1 MKWLMLAVCV
11 VVALAAFGGAM
22 AALGMFVPKGHVA
35 SRKARFRASRDDV
48 WKAITDIDAF
58 PAWRT
63 DLKKVERLPDRDGR
77 PAWREHGR
85 QGAVTFERVEAVPG
99 ERLVGRIADPDLPYG
114 GSWTYELAPADGG
127 VELRITERGEIYN
140 PVFRFMSQFFDMNAT
155 LEEYLKALG
164 KKFGEEVSPVADR

>member
-11 VVALAAFGGAM
+11 VVALAAFGGTM
-22 AALGMFVPKGHVA
+22 AALGMFVPKWHVA
-35 SRKARFRASRDDV
+35 ARKARFRASRDEV
-48 WKAITDIDAF
+48 WKAITDIEGF
-58 PAWRT
+58 PAWRK
-63 DLKKVERLPDRDGR
+63 DVKKVERLPDRDGR
-77 PAWREHGR
+77 PLWKEHGG

-114 GSWTYELAPADGG
+114 GTWTYELATADGG

-155 LEEYLKALG
+155 IEEYLKALG
-164 KKFGEEVSPVADR
+164 RKFGEDVAVAGVD